1 MTCPPILYRRRLRMK
16 TYVDE
21 KQLRMVGKVWE
32 IRATLR
38 SWSKKELTLQEY
50 LARRTRSGRR

>member
-1 MTCPPILYRRRLRMK
+1 MK
-16 TYVDE
+16 TYVSE

-50 LARRTRSGRR
+50 LARRSGVSRR